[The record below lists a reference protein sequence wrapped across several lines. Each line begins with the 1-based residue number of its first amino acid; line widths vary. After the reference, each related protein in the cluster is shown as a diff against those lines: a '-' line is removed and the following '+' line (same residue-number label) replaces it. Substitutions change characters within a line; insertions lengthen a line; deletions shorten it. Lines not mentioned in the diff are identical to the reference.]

1 MLRMNDKRLVLL
13 LAVVAVLCAPAVL
26 VAKRSLSDY
35 PLRLHI
41 YETHWNHNGW
51 GYHAFG
57 RANLFDEQGA
67 PHGVE
72 YTYDCVDHL
81 MASNGNE
88 GYPAKWKKPG
98 QAVEVIFGEIGQKPD
113 QFHAC
118 EFKLAIKS
126 FVFYRQNGGLDTES
140 PQEFMAKHS
149 NQAPPTGSATAA
161 DVPVS
166 ANSHPY

>member
-1 MLRMNDKRLVLL
+1 MLCMKHRRFALL
-13 LAVVAVLCAPAVL
+13 LAGITVLCAPVVL

-41 YETHWNHNGW
+41 YQTHWNHNSF

-57 RANLFDEQGA
+57 RANLFDERGV

-72 YTYDCVDHL
+72 YTYDCADHL
-81 MASNGNE
+81 MASSGNE
-88 GYPAKWKKPG
+88 GYPAKWKKTG
-98 QAVEVIFGEIGQKPD
+98 QSAEVIFGEIGQKPD

-118 EFKLAIKS
+118 EFKLAMKS
-126 FVFYRQNGGLDTES
+126 FVFYWHNGDVNTES
-140 PQEFMAKHS
+140 AFEFMAKHS
-149 NQAPPTGSATAA
+149 NQAPTTGAATAA

-166 ANSHPY
+166 ANPHPY